1 MRLLILGGNGQVGHA
16 LRRSLAPLGDLIVT
30 TRSGELPEG
39 VPCEVADFDRP
50 ASLDALVDRVAPD
63 VVVNAAAYT
72 AVDTAEDDADAAYR
86 ANAEAPG
93 ILALACVDDQLRS
106 MSTNPL
112 LSEGEQLEEI
122 RLKKRKLQLK
132 DRMEEIVRQ
141 YSAPPTAGSSAS
153 FAHA

>member
-1 MRLLILGGNGQVGHA
+1 MPDAQDLKEQLLRTDA
-16 LRRSLAPLGDLIVT
+16 EYR
-30 TRSGELPEG
+30 ELYQLHHE
-39 VPCEVADFDRP
+39 
-50 ASLDALVDRVAPD
+50 L
-63 VVVNAAAYT
+63 
-72 AVDTAEDDADAAYR
+72 
-86 ANAEAPG
+86 
-93 ILALACVDDQLRS
+93 DDQLRS

-141 YSAPPTAGSSAS
+141 YSAPPTAGSSPS